1 MRTVGDACIAA
12 SGVLALQI
20 PDYTIG
26 ASEDAA
32 LRQRSRSRHML
43 AVPGHW
49 LDLQLPLLAKEETP
63 RLRDTLLACQIR
75 TSQRSPM
82 STSLCLNMIVKN
94 EAHVIRRCL
103 DSVRPHI
110 SHWVIVD
117 TGSTDRTQEVIRN
130 HYRDLP
136 GTLYERPWQD
146 FGTNRSEA
154 IALARGKAQYVLV
167 MDADNVLC
175 TPPGYR
181 FTQLDADAYY
191 IVHRYAGI
199 EYGSAVLV
207 ADRIPWRYEGVLHE
221 YVTADMPHRI
231 VPLSGPW
238 IDVHH
243 EGARSRDPQTYLK
256 DVAILEAALARE
268 PDNSRYAFYLAQS
281 LKDAGLLDRALAMF
295 RHRATM
301 PGWDEEAWQA
311 RYEAAQLVERLV
323 HSPAEIQRAYLDA
336 FNSRPSRAEP
346 LVQLARWHRER
357 QEWPLAVLFA
367 RAAAAMPRPSDH
379 LFVEDAV
386 YEWKADDELAIAAW
400 YAGPREEGRRA
411 AERLIARRR
420 FPSSERERIE
430 KNLSWYR

>member
-1 MRTVGDACIAA
+1 
-12 SGVLALQI
+12 
-20 PDYTIG
+20 
-26 ASEDAA
+26 
-32 LRQRSRSRHML
+32 
-43 AVPGHW
+43 
-49 LDLQLPLLAKEETP
+49 
-63 RLRDTLLACQIR
+63 
-75 TSQRSPM
+75 M

-103 DSVRPHI
+103 DSVRPHV

-117 TGSTDRTQEVIRN
+117 TGSTDGTQDVISN

-136 GTLYERPWQD
+136 GTLYERPWRD
-146 FGTNRSEA
+146 FGTNRTEA

-181 FTQLDADAYY
+181 FAHLDADAYY

-221 YVTADMPHRI
+221 YIRADVPHRI

-268 PDNSRYAFYLAQS
+268 PNNARYAFYLAQS
-281 LKDAGLLDRALAMF
+281 LKDAGLLERALGMF

-311 RYEAAQLVERLV
+311 RYQAAQLVERLA

-336 FNSRPSRAEP
+336 FNARPSRAEP

-357 QEWPLAVLFA
+357 QEWALAVLFA
-367 RAAAAMPRPSDH
+367 RAAAGMPRPPDQ
-379 LFVEDAV
+379 LFVEDGV
-386 YEWKADDELAIAAW
+386 YEWKADDELAVAAW
-400 YAGPREEGRRA
+400 YAGAREEGRRA

-430 KNLSWYR
+430 KNISWYR